1 MKKKQFE
8 VETVFIQKIEAETKK
23 HGTPAL
29 VPRPPIYP
37 KKNSSRE
44 NTSSEKNLGI
54 FLLSFLGRVPAIF
67 HWIHAGLCK
76 CSFIAEIF
84 NIKN

>member
-1 MKKKQFE
+1 MELQHWFPGHQF
-8 VETVFIQKIEAETKK
+8 TQ
-23 HGTPAL
+23 
-29 VPRPPIYP
+29 